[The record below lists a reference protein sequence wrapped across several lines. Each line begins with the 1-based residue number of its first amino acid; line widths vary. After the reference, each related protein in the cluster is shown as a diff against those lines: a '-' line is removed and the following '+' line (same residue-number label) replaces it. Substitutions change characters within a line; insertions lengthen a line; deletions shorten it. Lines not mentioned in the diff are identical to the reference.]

1 MVDRWKLRELCCFY
15 IFIIKMIARALA
27 PTLLEEL
34 QHSNKIIIL
43 YGSRQVGKTTLI
55 NDLIQKL
62 NYKTL
67 KVNADSGEDL
77 SVLSSRSPEALKRF
91 IGEAD
96 LLFIDEAQRIT
107 DIGINLKII
116 HDTMPEKRVIVTG
129 SSSLDLAN
137 RISEPLTG
145 RTWTYTLFPISFRE
159 WLEHNQIS
167 SGLNIAKLEGL
178 MLFGSYPEAITL
190 EGTQRKV
197 QYLNELK
204 QAYLYKDVLALG
216 NIRYPEKLNQLVQ
229 LLAYQMGQFVSI
241 QELAKSLKV
250 NRDTINNYIDL
261 LEKGFVLFRLG
272 GFSRNLRKE
281 MTKMNKIYFYDLGV
295 RNAVINNFS
304 PIHLRKDKGSLWEN
318 FLIAERKK
326 HLSYTLQFANTYF
339 WNTHTGAEIDYVE
352 EMGGHLNGFEF
363 KWNPKKYRN
372 SYAPWQNAYPEA
384 RYQCITPE
392 QVLDF
397 I

>member
-1 MVDRWKLRELCCFY
+1 
-15 IFIIKMIARALA
+15 MIARALA

-145 RTWTYTLFPISFRE
+145 RTWTYTLFPISFR
-159 WLEHNQIS
+159 
-167 SGLNIAKLEGL
+167 
-178 MLFGSYPEAITL
+178 
-190 EGTQRKV
+190 
-197 QYLNELK
+197 
-204 QAYLYKDVLALG
+204 
-216 NIRYPEKLNQLVQ
+216 
-229 LLAYQMGQFVSI
+229 
-241 QELAKSLKV
+241 
-250 NRDTINNYIDL
+250 
-261 LEKGFVLFRLG
+261 
-272 GFSRNLRKE
+272 
-281 MTKMNKIYFYDLGV
+281 
-295 RNAVINNFS
+295 
-304 PIHLRKDKGSLWEN
+304 
-318 FLIAERKK
+318 
-326 HLSYTLQFANTYF
+326 
-339 WNTHTGAEIDYVE
+339 
-352 EMGGHLNGFEF
+352 
-363 KWNPKKYRN
+363 
-372 SYAPWQNAYPEA
+372 
-384 RYQCITPE
+384 
-392 QVLDF
+392 
-397 I
+397 

>member
-1 MVDRWKLRELCCFY
+1 MVDHWKSRNLCCFF
-15 IFIIKMIARALA
+15 IFTIKMIARALA
-27 PTLLEEL
+27 PTLLKEL

-55 NDLIQKL
+55 NELIQKL
-62 NYKTL
+62 SFKTL

-159 WLEHNQIS
+159 WLEHNPVS
-167 SGLNIAKLEGL
+167 SGLNVAKLEGL
-178 MLFGSYPEAITL
+178 MLYGSYPEAITI
-190 EGTQRKV
+190 EGAQRKI

-295 RNAVINNFS
+295 RNAVINDFS

-352 EMGGHLNGFEF
+352 ETGGKLNGFEF

-372 SYAPWQNAYPEA
+372 SYTPWQSAYPEA
-384 RYQCITPE
+384 SFKCITPDQIRE
-392 QVLDF
+392 F